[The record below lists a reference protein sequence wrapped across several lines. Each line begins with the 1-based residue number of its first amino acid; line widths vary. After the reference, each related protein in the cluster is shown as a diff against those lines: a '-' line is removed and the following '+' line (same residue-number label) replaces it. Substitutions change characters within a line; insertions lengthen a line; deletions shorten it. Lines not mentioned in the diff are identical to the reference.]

1 MKKNYLLPFRVC
13 LLCCMVF
20 SSSFAFG
27 QKTSTKVSLKSLPI
41 RSPLPTKD
49 YSASKEQRQKDIY
62 NGNVKKDSVNAVNLK
77 VAASGAQKIDE
88 VTTKVTG
95 PENVPPVFIEKA
107 EVATFRKVTEVKGI
121 SITEIPIK

>member
-27 QKTSTKVSLKSLPI
+27 QKTSTKISLQSLPI
-41 RSPLPTKD
+41 RSPLPTRD

-62 NGNVKKDSVNAVNLK
+62 NGNFKTDSVNAVNLK
-77 VAASGAQKIDE
+77 VAAPAAQKLDE
-88 VTTKVTG
+88 VATKVAG
-95 PENVPPVFIEKA
+95 PENVSPVFIEKA
-107 EVATFRKVTEVKGI
+107 EVATFRKVTEVKDI
-121 SITEIPIK
+121 SITEIPSK

>member
-27 QKTSTKVSLKSLPI
+27 QKISTKVSLQSLPI

-88 VTTKVTG
+88 VATKVAG
-95 PENVPPVFIEKA
+95 QENVPPVFIEKP

-121 SITEIPIK
+121 SITEIPTI